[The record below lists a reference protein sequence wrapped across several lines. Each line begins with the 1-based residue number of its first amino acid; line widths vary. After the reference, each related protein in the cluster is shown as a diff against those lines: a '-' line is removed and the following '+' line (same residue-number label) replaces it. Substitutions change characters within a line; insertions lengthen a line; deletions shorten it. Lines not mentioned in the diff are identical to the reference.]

1 MFTPPLTLLELAHAL
16 QSGTLNAEA
25 IVHACV
31 QRIRHHDPKLHML
44 ILDRTEAA
52 LTEAREVDRRR
63 RDGECLGPLAGLPM
77 TVKDSL
83 DTAGIPTTSACLHRR
98 SYVPTRDAS
107 TVARLRA
114 EGFILLGKSSLPE
127 LAFGVET
134 ANLMVGRTRNPW
146 IASHS
151 VGGSSG
157 GEAALIA
164 TGCSPLGLGTDLGG
178 SLRIP
183 AHFTGVCSLKPGQ
196 NILPT
201 DGNLIRFQTHVLEF
215 ASIGPL
221 ASTVT
226 DLALAFAVLHD
237 APHRRDALLEDAEGL
252 LDGELPSKPIVHLA
266 FSEDPRLSIPCR
278 EALLHAATVLKAQDF
293 PVQPHTSEALTACET
308 LWDDF
313 IYSDGIA
320 GLYQGLADGEPLEP
334 WKELLRLLVGRARR
348 HPLPLIVLF
357 LQRHRKPI
365 PLEQTREGIRRA
377 KELLNTHLPPGGVL
391 LTPVTPHPTRHW
403 LDMRGLE
410 ASLCYAKP
418 ANVLGLTAV
427 TLPIR
432 RGSPGKVPLAVQLM
446 GRAGEEWRVLSV
458 ARALERG
465 LRRAEGLEA
474 EPGA

>member
-1 MFTPPLTLLELAHAL
+1 MLKPPLTLLELAHAL
-16 QSGTLNAEA
+16 QRGTLSAEA

-31 QRIRHHDPKLHML
+31 QRIRRHDPELHML

-52 LTEAREVDRRR
+52 LAEAQEVDRRR
-63 RDGECLGPLAGLPM
+63 RGGERLGPLAGLPM

-107 TVARLRA
+107 TVARLR
-114 EGFILLGKSSLPE
+114 EQGLILLGKSSLPE
-127 LAFGVET
+127 LGFGLET

-146 IASHS
+146 IPSHS

-164 TGCSPLGLGTDLGG
+164 SGCSPLGLGTDLGG

-183 AHFTGVCSLKPGQ
+183 AHFTGICSLKPGQ

-201 DGNLIRFQTHVLEF
+201 DGNLIRFPAHVLEF

-221 ASTVT
+221 AATVT
-226 DLALAFAVLHD
+226 DLALALAVLSEQ
-237 APHRRDALLEDAEGL
+237 PHQRDALLEDAEGL
-252 LDGELPSKPIVHLA
+252 LADGLLSKPIVQLA
-266 FSEDPRLSIPCR
+266 FSEDPRLSAPCR
-278 EALLHAATVLKAQDF
+278 EALLHAAKVLKVQDF
-293 PVQPHTSEALTACET
+293 PIQSHTSEALTACET

-320 GLYQGLADGEPLEP
+320 GLHKGLADGETLEP
-334 WKELLRLLVGRARR
+334 WQELLRLLIGRARR

-365 PLEQTREGIRRA
+365 PLEHTREGISRA
-377 KELLNTHLPPGGVL
+377 KTLLNSDLPPGGVL

-432 RGSPGKVPLAVQLM
+432 SGSPGKVPLAVQLM
-446 GRAGEEWRVLSV
+446 ARAGEEWRVLSV

-465 LRRAEGLEA
+465 LRLA
-474 EPGA
+474 